1 MKLSTYNL
9 NDRQDVSDLI
19 CEADNIEL
27 KESRNV
33 KYGKESRN
41 GWKVTI
47 EIDGNFLYFNSID
60 ENKVLIRDRNDQFG
74 LSSTVFLTR
83 KELPLL
89 YAQVVTDIVDG
100 YLTMEE

>member
-9 NDRQDVSDLI
+9 NDKQDVSDLI

-27 KESRNV
+27 
-33 KYGKESRN
+33 KESRN

-60 ENKVLIRDRNDQFG
+60 ENKVLIKDRNDQFG

-100 YLTMEE
+100 YLTMEV